1 MNRYVIAD
9 THFNHANIIG
19 YCNRP
24 FKTVEEMNS
33 KLISNWN
40 NTVAKDDII
49 WVLGD
54 FALGSKEYI
63 ITIGNSLNGRK
74 RMVLGNHDRH
84 NKSVFEQAGFEFI
97 SPYPVLIDKFII
109 LSHAPIQNPK
119 AKSQFYNIYG
129 HVHNDAAY
137 LDIGAS
143 GRCVSVERI
152 GYRPIDLDKII
163 KEISK

>member
-49 WVLGD
+49 
-54 FALGSKEYI
+54 
-63 ITIGNSLNGRK
+63 
-74 RMVLGNHDRH
+74 
-84 NKSVFEQAGFEFI
+84 
-97 SPYPVLIDKFII
+97 
-109 LSHAPIQNPK
+109 
-119 AKSQFYNIYG
+119 
-129 HVHNDAAY
+129 
-137 LDIGAS
+137 
-143 GRCVSVERI
+143 
-152 GYRPIDLDKII
+152 
-163 KEISK
+163 

>member
-33 KLISNWN
+33 KLIS
-40 NTVAKDDII
+40 
-49 WVLGD
+49 
-54 FALGSKEYI
+54 
-63 ITIGNSLNGRK
+63 NGRK

-129 HVHNDAAY
+129 HVHNDAVY
-137 LDIGAS
+137 PDISAS